1 MELRV
6 YGAQVPLVVFG
17 VIALLAALLVTFM
30 PETSRTRLPD
40 TIQVSTYLR
49 EPLIN
54 LRFVLTYTDN
64 ALCLAPGR
72 GAHRQRGQPVVQ
84 LQETRGRQT
93 LSLLLQFIIVTI
105 SSGVML
111 LHVDVLIL
119 QIKKIF

>member
-64 ALCLAPGR
+64 ALLPYA
-72 GAHRQRGQPVVQ
+72 
-84 LQETRGRQT
+84 
-93 LSLLLQFIIVTI
+93 LLQDGEHIGSGDSLW
-105 SSGVML
+105 SSCRRPGA
-111 LHVDVLIL
+111 D
-119 QIKKIF
+119 KR

>member
-40 TIQVSTYLR
+40 TIQVSTFNLC

-54 LRFVLTYTDN
+54 LRFVLTY
-64 ALCLAPGR
+64 LYG
-72 GAHRQRGQPVVQ
+72 
-84 LQETRGRQT
+84 
-93 LSLLLQFIIVTI
+93 
-105 SSGVML
+105 
-111 LHVDVLIL
+111 
-119 QIKKIF
+119 